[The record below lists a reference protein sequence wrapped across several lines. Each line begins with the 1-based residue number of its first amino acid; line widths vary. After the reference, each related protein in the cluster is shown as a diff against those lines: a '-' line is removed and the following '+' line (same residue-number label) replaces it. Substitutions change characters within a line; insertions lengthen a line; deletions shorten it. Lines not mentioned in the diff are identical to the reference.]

1 MDFERRDVYYSGRV
15 QGVGFRYNAQ
25 RIATGFD
32 VTGYVQN
39 LSDGRVWLVV
49 EGKPG
54 EIGSLMRSIEDSMR
68 SNIDNVESS
77 SDDYVGEFEGFSIRR

>member
-1 MDFERRDVYYSGRV
+1 MDFERRDVHYSGHV

-25 RIATGFD
+25 RVAVQFD

-39 LSDGRVWLVV
+39 LSDGRVRLVV
-49 EGKPG
+49 EGKPR
-54 EIGSLMRSIEDSMR
+54 EIGLLLDAIEESMG
-68 SNIDNVESS
+68 SNIDKVESS

>member
-1 MDFERRDVYYSGRV
+1 MDFERRDVYYSGHV

-39 LSDGRVWLVV
+39 LSDGRVRLVV

>member
-1 MDFERRDVYYSGRV
+1 MDFERRDVYYSGHV

-25 RIATGFD
+25 RVASRFD

-39 LSDGRVWLVV
+39 LSDGRVRLIV
-49 EGKPG
+49 EGKPR
-54 EIGSLMRSIEDSMR
+54 EIGLLLDAIEDSMR